1 MIFNSIRWRLQAW
14 HGLIL
19 VAVLAG
25 FGATAYRV
33 AQDNQL
39 RRIDQDLEQHLM
51 ALMRPRPPEPPQGR
65 FPDGLPGQPGT
76 PPFGQQPG
84 PPPGEPREDRRFD
97 SPDFLRRMRETVQQG
112 GVLDASQTNVFYYIL
127 WQGDG
132 AALARS
138 PGAPED
144 VPAPAR
150 PNLPEPQGFPGP
162 GGFGKGPPA
171 LPGPAM
177 LPGARTRGQMREA
190 FRFLPRG
197 QCLLVGRSLA
207 PDLAAM
213 RRLAFWLTAAGATV
227 LLFGL
232 AGGWWVATR
241 AIRPID
247 AISATA
253 VRIAD
258 GDLSQRISAA
268 DTESELG
275 RLASVLNST
284 FARLEAAF
292 AQQAQ
297 FTSDASHELRTPV
310 SVILSQTQ
318 TALSRERSSPEYREA
333 LEACERAARRMKALT
348 ESLLELAR
356 LDAGQEPLKQARFDL
371 KGTVAD
377 CVELLRPLAAERGL
391 RIHCDVPSMECVGD
405 AERIGQVV
413 TNLLTN
419 AIHFNREQGEVRLS
433 ARAENGAVLLTV
445 ADTGQG
451 IPAEDIPHLFER
463 FYRVDKSRSRIQGR
477 NGLGLAICKAIVD
490 AHGGTIDVSS
500 QPGVGSTFTVRLPL
514 T

>member
-14 HGLIL
+14 YGLIL

-25 FGATAYRV
+25 FGLTAYQV
-33 AQDNQL
+33 AHDNQL

-51 ALMRPRPPEPPQGR
+51 ALMRPRPPQPPQAR
-65 FPDGLPGQPGT
+65 FPNEPSGEPLGRSFDR
-76 PPFGQQPG
+76 QPG
-84 PPPGEPREDRRFD
+84 PQPGEPREDRRLD
-97 SPDFLRRMRETVQQG
+97 SPDFLQRMREMVQQG
-112 GVLDASQTNVFYYIL
+112 GVLDASQTNTFYYIL

-132 AALARS
+132 SVAAHS
-138 PGAPED
+138 PGAPD
-144 VPAPAR
+144 NISAPVRSR
-150 PNLPEPQGFPGP
+150 PPEPQGLQERNA
-162 GGFGKGPPA
+162 FGKGPPGM
-171 LPGPAM
+171 PGPGM
-177 LPGARTRGQMREA
+177 PPEARTRGQMREA

-197 QCLLVGRSLA
+197 QCLLVGRSLV

-213 RRLAFWLTAAGATV
+213 RRLALWLTAAGATV
-227 LLFGL
+227 LLLGL

-275 RLASVLNST
+275 RLAGVLNST
-284 FARLEAAF
+284 FARLEKAF
-292 AQQAQ
+292 DQQAR

-310 SVILSQTQ
+310 SVILTQTQ
-318 TALSRERSSPEYREA
+318 TALSRERSSVEYREA

-356 LDAGQEPLKQARFDL
+356 LDAGHEPIKKSQFDL
-371 KGTVAD
+371 QGVARD
-377 CVELLRPLAAERGL
+377 CVELFRPLAAERG
-391 RIHCDVPSMECVGD
+391 IQVHCGVPPMECLGD

-419 AIHFNREQGEVRLS
+419 AIHFNRDQGEVRLS
-433 ARAENGAVLLTV
+433 ARTENGAVLLTV
-445 ADTGQG
+445 VDTGQG

-490 AHGGTIDVSS
+490 AHGGTIQVAS
-500 QPGVGSTFTVRLPL
+500 QTGVGRTFTVRLPL